1 MWLPRVVDWTEQDY
15 VLDCLR
21 FEFRCLGYWF
31 THGPV
36 TILNAWCCIGAWMR
50 DLNSMSEESVSV
62 REEERSDWEDAIGQ
76 DNHVGAVDGIGE
88 LHEVALDRSMGV
100 RRAGCVG
107 ERMAYDLLHQKE
119 AILKKATTTMD
130 FRKLLGE
137 KTIGCDVVIVQDI
150 VRILAQSQ

>member
-76 DNHVGAVDGIGE
+76 DNHVVESRDAGAFDVLVPTVWDVEQLVDG
-88 LHEVALDRSMGV
+88 VMN
-100 RRAGCVG
+100 
-107 ERMAYDLLHQKE
+107 
-119 AILKKATTTMD
+119 
-130 FRKLLGE
+130 
-137 KTIGCDVVIVQDI
+137 CDGP
-150 VRILAQSQ
+150 LCGGL